1 MYHATRAS
9 ADRGP
14 ARKAMQS
21 GREEVAVESRDA
33 HIDCDVLVV
42 GGGPAGSAASI
53 TLARKGW
60 NVLQLEKAAHPRFHI
75 GESLLPC
82 NLPILERL
90 GVLEKVRAIGVLK
103 LGADFPSR
111 DGTCQTFHFRRALGD
126 SPAYAFQVRR
136 EEFDHVLFEHAR
148 ECGVDARDGIMV
160 ESVSHAGID
169 RIEATARDAAGDLL
183 AIRARYLVDASGRDT
198 LLGARLKL
206 KRRNPAH
213 QSAAIFAHFLDVA
226 RREGEDAGNISIY
239 RFEYGWCWFIPL
251 RDGVMSIG
259 CVCWPEYL
267 KLRRGRNEQFLLDT
281 LRRIPE
287 ASARLGDARML
298 GEVRV
303 TGNYSYVCTR
313 MAGPGW
319 VMAGDAWAFV
329 DPLFSSG
336 VYLAMHSGVHAGDL
350 IDAALREPARET
362 ALQRAFDRRMRRGV
376 RVFTWFICRF
386 NTSNMRRLFAH
397 PRNIWQVEQG
407 VISML
412 AGDVFDSPAVF
423 ARLRLFKLVYALHGL
438 VNPRRWFGD
447 WIDRRRQARLKFT
460 GGTTPVD
467 PA

>member
-1 MYHATRAS
+1 MQW
-9 ADRGP
+9 GP
-14 ARKAMQS
+14 
-21 GREEVAVESRDA
+21 EEVTVESRDA
-33 HIDCDVLVV
+33 HIACDVLVV
-42 GGGPAGSAASI
+42 GGGPAGSAAST

-60 NVLQLEKAAHPRFHI
+60 NVLQLEKAVHPRFHI

-111 DGTCQTFHFRRALGD
+111 EGAYQTFHFRRALGD
-126 SPAYAFQVRR
+126 SPGYAFQVKR
-136 EEFDHVLFEHAR
+136 EEFDQVLFAHAR
-148 ECGVDARDGIMV
+148 ESGVDARDGIMV
-160 ESVSHAGID
+160 ESVTHAGID
-169 RIEATARDAAGDLL
+169 RIQATARDTSGAGF
-183 AIRARYLVDASGRDT
+183 AITARYLVDASGRDT
-198 LLGARLKL
+198 LLGGRLKL
-206 KRRNPAH
+206 KRKNPAH
-213 QSAAIFAHFLDVA
+213 QSAAIFAHFQDVA

-267 KLRRGRNEQFLLDT
+267 KQRRGRNEQFLLDT
-281 LRRIPE
+281 LQRMPE
-287 ASARLGDARML
+287 ASARLGEARML

-303 TGNYSYVCTR
+303 TGNYSYVCAR

-336 VYLAMHSGVHAGDL
+336 VYLAMHSGMHAGEL
-350 IDAALREPARET
+350 VDAALREPAREV

-376 RVFTWFICRF
+376 RVFTWFIYRF
-386 NTSNMRRLFAH
+386 NTSIMRHLFAH
-397 PRNIWQVEQG
+397 PSNVWQVEQG

-412 AGDVFDSPAVF
+412 AGDVFDNPTVL
-423 ARLRLFKLVYALHGL
+423 ARLRLFKLIYGLHGIARL
-438 VNPRRWFGD
+438 RRWVGERL
-447 WIDRRRQARLKFT
+447 DRRRQARQKFT